1 MDVGQMQKRLLDYM
15 NSLLKEGILD
25 SQFAQLQQLQ
35 DESNPD
41 FVAEVVNLFF
51 TDSENLIN
59 DLSNALGQQNVDF
72 KKVDSCV
79 HQLKG
84 SSASIGA
91 QRLKNTCISFRKF
104 CDEQNLQACLMCLQ
118 EMQQEY
124 LLLRSKLDVLL
135 QVEKQIVAAGGS
147 IPIMEF

>member
-59 DLSNALGQQNVDF
+59 DLSNALYKIPSF
-72 KKVDSCV
+72 
-79 HQLKG
+79 
-84 SSASIGA
+84 SSFPFPF
-91 QRLKNTCISFRKF
+91 T
-104 CDEQNLQACLMCLQ
+104 
-118 EMQQEY
+118 
-124 LLLRSKLDVLL
+124 VLSSVL
-135 QVEKQIVAAGGS
+135 FVLV
-147 IPIMEF
+147 